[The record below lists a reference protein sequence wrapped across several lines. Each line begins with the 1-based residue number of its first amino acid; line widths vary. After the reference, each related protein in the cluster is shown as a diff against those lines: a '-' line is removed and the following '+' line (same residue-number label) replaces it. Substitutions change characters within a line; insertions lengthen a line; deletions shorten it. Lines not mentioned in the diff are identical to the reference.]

1 MEKPD
6 EVVRVL
12 KRLRSLGCG
21 ISIDDFGTG
30 YSSLSY
36 LKNFPVTVLKIDR
49 SFVRD
54 LAHNSGDRAI
64 AQSVVDLAD
73 NLNMRTVA
81 EGVEE
86 PEQLEI
92 LRQIGCTY
100 IQGFLFSRPIPADQ
114 IPTVVSRLNRPA

>member
-1 MEKPD
+1 M
-6 EVVRVL
+6 L